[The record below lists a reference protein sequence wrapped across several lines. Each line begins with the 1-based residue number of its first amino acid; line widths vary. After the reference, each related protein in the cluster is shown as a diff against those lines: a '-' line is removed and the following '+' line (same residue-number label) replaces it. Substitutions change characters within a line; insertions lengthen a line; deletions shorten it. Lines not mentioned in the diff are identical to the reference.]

1 MANEV
6 SQTHKDKSYLLP
18 LRSIGAAQIGIDERV
33 NRKRI
38 QKGRLK
44 IRVPQGS
51 MKREKQNPKYKP
63 KKDQ

>member
-38 QKGRLK
+38 QSKGGKKMGRL
-44 IRVPQGS
+44 
-51 MKREKQNPKYKP
+51 
-63 KKDQ
+63 

>member
-38 QKGRLK
+38 QSKGGK
-44 IRVPQGS
+44 G
-51 MKREKQNPKYKP
+51 M
-63 KKDQ
+63 